1 MNSADPREPEASG
14 VVLPTMYQSRKDT
27 MKRVL
32 AAGLLGS
39 ALLSSPAVAQ
49 TSVQDVPAS
58 LQPLG
63 LTDVEV
69 RPKFGDRGRDII
81 GTLPGGARI
90 EIELDRNDRVEEI
103 EATDRQGFPA
113 SGVESLIPEAVR
125 ANPSYPGDGTFRKVD
140 FDDDEIELEGTHAD
154 GRRFEA
160 EFLPTGELRKIEN
173 R

>member
-1 MNSADPREPEASG
+1 
-14 VVLPTMYQSRKDT
+14 MYLSRKDI
-27 MKRVL
+27 MKRLLV
-32 AAGLLGS
+32 AGLLGS
-39 ALLSSPAVAQ
+39 VLLSSPAAAQ
-49 TSVQDVPAS
+49 TAAQDLPAI
-58 LQPLG
+58 LKPLG
-63 LTDVEV
+63 LTDVEI
-69 RPKFGDRGRDII
+69 RPKHGDRGRDIL

-103 EATDRQGFPA
+103 EAADRQGFPA

-125 ANPSYPGDGTFRKVD
+125 ANPSYPGDGTFRKVE
-140 FDDDEIELEGTHAD
+140 FDDREIELEGTHHD